1 MTVTAYGFFSEARI
15 RPFMFLVPHVSEIGD
30 EPRITQFSETFSP
43 ARTRKPSLP
52 AQNEGS

>member
-1 MTVTAYGFFSEARI
+1 MTVTAYGFFNEARI
-15 RPFMFLVPHVSEIGD
+15 SPFMFLVPHVSEIGD